1 MQVDLDITNEIIMDK
16 KAKKATTTTKK
27 HQQKTNKQ
35 QNINHNEKIIFTL
48 HFVKEQI

>member
-35 QNINHNEKIIFTL
+35 QNINHNDKIIFTL

>member
-1 MQVDLDITNEIIMDK
+1 MKSSWIK
-16 KAKKATTTTKK
+16 KQKKQQQQQKK